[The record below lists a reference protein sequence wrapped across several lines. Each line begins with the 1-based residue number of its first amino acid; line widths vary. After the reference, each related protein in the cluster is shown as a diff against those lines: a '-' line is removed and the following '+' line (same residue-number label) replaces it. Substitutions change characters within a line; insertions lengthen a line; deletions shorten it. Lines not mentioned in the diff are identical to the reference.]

1 MKSTRN
7 DGHPPSAA
15 AIRPAPSNLFDT
27 IARSLD
33 QMRPSER
40 KVASVVLADP
50 ETAVGMTLSALAERS
65 EVSEPTIVRFCRSLG
80 CDGYQ
85 QFRMELAR
93 SLGGGEPYLHKAVAF
108 DDNVATQIEKVLG
121 FAQWALTTLRARL
134 DRGATE
140 RAICILAAARRVEF
154 HGSGASGIVALDAQ
168 NKFFRLDVPAAAYS
182 DPHQQLIAA
191 CALSAGDA
199 LVIFSHTGRTR
210 DLIASASI
218 ARERKASVIAVTRQ
232 NSPLAEKSDIVI
244 AIPEVE
250 DPDQYTPMASR
261 IAQLLVVD
269 ILAIG
274 VAMQRGPEFVTHLK
288 RLHDSLAPLRVSK

>member
-1 MKSTRN
+1 MTRASK
-7 DGHPPSAA
+7 DTPAIPSGRAA
-15 AIRPAPSNLFDT
+15 SANLFDT

-33 QMRPSER
+33 QLRPSER

-50 ETAVGMTLSALAERS
+50 EAAVGLTLSMLAERS
-65 EVSEPTIVRFCRSLG
+65 AVSEPTIVRFCRSLG
-80 CDGYQ
+80 CEGYH

-108 DDNVATQIEKVLG
+108 DDDVGTQIEKVLG

-134 DRGATE
+134 DQAAVE
-140 RAICILAAARRVEF
+140 SAIKILAKARRLEF

-191 CALSAGDA
+191 AALAEGDA

-210 DLIASASI
+210 DLITAANV
-218 ARERKASVIAVTRQ
+218 ARERKAQVIAVTRQ
-232 NSPLAEKSDIVI
+232 NSPLARNSDIVI
-244 AIPEVE
+244 AVPVVE

-261 IAQLLVVD
+261 IAQLLIVD

-274 VAMQRGPEFVTHLK
+274 VAMQRGPEFVAHLK
-288 RLHDSLAPLRVSK
+288 RLHDNLASLRVSK

>member
-1 MKSTRN
+1 MKSNSTDALSPASSR
-7 DGHPPSAA
+7 A
-15 AIRPAPSNLFDT
+15 APSNLFDT

-33 QMRPSER
+33 QLRPSER

-50 ETAVGMTLSALAERS
+50 EAAVGMTLSMLAES
-65 EVSEPTIVRFCRSLG
+65 CDVSEPTIVRFCRSLG
-80 CDGYQ
+80 CDGYH

-108 DDNVATQIEKVLG
+108 DDDVATQIEKVLG

-134 DRGATE
+134 DQA
-140 RAICILAAARRVEF
+140 AIEQAIKTLAAARKVEF

-168 NKFFRLDVPAAAYS
+168 NKFFRLDVPAAAYC

-191 CALSAGDA
+191 AALSGGDV

-210 DLIASASI
+210 DLITAAAI
-218 ARERKASVIAVTRQ
+218 ARERKARVIAVTRQ
-232 NSPLAEKSDIVI
+232 NSLLAKTSDIVI
-244 AIPEVE
+244 AVPEVE

-261 IAQLLVVD
+261 IAQLLIVD

-274 VAMQRGPEFVTHLK
+274 VAMQRGPEFVAHLK
-288 RLHDSLAPLRVSK
+288 RLHDNLASLCVSK